1 MIIHMKISP
10 TFESRNVDAE
20 QQLATSSMTSPT
32 GRLAADLRDFA
43 DMRTSNPPPSVIEL
57 V

>member
-1 MIIHMKISP
+1 MKISP